1 MIVIDASALLALL
14 LKEPGHEKV
23 AERLS
28 GSLMST
34 VNLSEVFA
42 WLVRH
47 GISPEESHPKI
58 GELGITAVS
67 FDLDQAKIAASIRDS
82 ARASGL
88 GLADCCCL
96 ALALQQHLPVLTA
109 DRIWKSLGLALEIQL
124 LRRQH

>member
-34 VNLSEVFA
+34 VNLSEVLA
-42 WLVRH
+42 RLVRH
-47 GISPEESHPKI
+47 GIFPEESHPKI

-67 FDLDQAKIAASIRDS
+67 FDLDQAIIAASIRDTT
-82 ARASGL
+82 RTSGL
-88 GLADCCCL
+88 SLADCCCL
-96 ALALQQHLPVLTA
+96 ALALRDQLPVLTA
-109 DRIWKSLGLALEIQL
+109 DKVWQSLGLALEIEL
-124 LRRQH
+124 IR